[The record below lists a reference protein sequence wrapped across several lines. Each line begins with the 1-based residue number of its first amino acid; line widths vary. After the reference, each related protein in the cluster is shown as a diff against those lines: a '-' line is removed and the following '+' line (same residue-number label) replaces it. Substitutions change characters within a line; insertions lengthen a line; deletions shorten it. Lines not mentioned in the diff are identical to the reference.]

1 MTTFSP
7 DKKMKTAVY
16 TGTFNPLHIGHLAIM
31 RYLSES
37 QEFDMTYLVVSPQ
50 SPFKGYMKADSGKA
64 RFLEAQKAL
73 ARHPG
78 LRVVADDI
86 ELHLPAPQYTI
97 RTLDALQEREP
108 GNSFTLVCGADNL
121 KDIDRWKDY
130 RRILTEYGVAV
141 YPRKGYDMEE
151 CSKRLLEECREYRI
165 MLMKDAPIVEISSTE
180 IREGIAA
187 GRDMSRFLM

>member
-1 MTTFSP
+1 
-7 DKKMKTAVY
+7 MKTAVY

-64 RFLEAQKAL
+64 RFLEAQKAI

-97 RTLDALQEREP
+97 NTLDALKRREP
-108 GNSFTLVCGADNL
+108 DNDFTLVIGADNL
-121 KDIDRWKDY
+121 DRMHLWKDY
-130 RRILTEYGVAV
+130 RRILSEYGVLV
-141 YPRKGYDMEE
+141 YPRKGYDM
-151 CSKRLLEECREYRI
+151 KRICDGLMAESGKYRI
-165 MLMKDAPIVEISSTE
+165 TLADAPTVDVSSTE
-180 IREGIAA
+180 IREGLAS
-187 GRDMSRFLM
+187 GENMSDVML

>member
-1 MTTFSP
+1 MRI
-7 DKKMKTAVY
+7 AVY
-16 TGTFNPLHIGHLAIM
+16 SGSFNPLHIGHLAIM
-31 RYLSES
+31 RYLTEDMG
-37 QEFDMTYLVVSPQ
+37 FDMVYLVVSPKNPIKDTV
-50 SPFKGYMKADSGKA
+50 SADTGSERYEA
-64 RFLEAQKAL
+64 ALEAV
-73 ARHPG
+73 ARHPE
-78 LRVVADDI
+78 LKVRVDGI
-86 ELHLPAPQYTI
+86 ELEMPAPQYTI

-187 GRDMSRFLM
+187 GRDMSSYMM